1 MACENWKFK
10 QGDDPTLNFY
20 MVDECDETKRINLI
34 GATALEFAF
43 KNADNTILIKTLS
56 SGVTLTN
63 AGAGEGTIQLTTA
76 ETNLLKVVSAVD
88 VEAHYV
94 MPGSI
99 DKYVTIEKILTVE
112 KKLLFT

>member
-1 MACENWKFK
+1 MACDKWKFK

-20 MVDECDETKRINLI
+20 IVDECDETKRINLS
-34 GATALEFAF
+34 AVTALEFAF
-43 KNADNTILIKTLS
+43 KNADNSILIKSLG
-56 SGVTLTN
+56 SGVTITN

-76 ETNLLKVVSAVD
+76 ETNLLKVVANVD

-94 MPGSI
+94 LPVSI
-99 DKYVTIEKILTVE
+99 DKYVTITAILTVE